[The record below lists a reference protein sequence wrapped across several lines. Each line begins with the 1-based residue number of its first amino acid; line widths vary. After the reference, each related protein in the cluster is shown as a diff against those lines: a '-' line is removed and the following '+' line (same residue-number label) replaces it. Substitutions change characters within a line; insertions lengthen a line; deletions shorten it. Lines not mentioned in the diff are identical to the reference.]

1 MMEKVKSIAAL
12 TACIFVGAQ
21 GPMDVGNAQRDDRKV
36 EVIVTHLVAIQ
47 RLEASSHRAKEA
59 TATRTGAM
67 NSTEF
72 IWFLVGLMT
81 TWVAVVVMGRMVFG
95 IHG

>member
-1 MMEKVKSIAAL
+1 
-12 TACIFVGAQ
+12 
-21 GPMDVGNAQRDDRKV
+21 
-36 EVIVTHLVAIQ
+36 
-47 RLEASSHRAKEA
+47 
-59 TATRTGAM
+59 M

-72 IWFLVGLMT
+72 IWFLVGLMA